1 MIMTKRTVSCINQSM
16 FGWCWLIVSC
26 ISLLFITCLFQCSL
40 CSDFIDHSFDQDLS
54 DGTRKNFFDAV
65 DQKLYIGLYCVDIST
80 AIAFQFL
87 SRFHKT
93 RFQMIAI
100 TNIWSFLFCLTMVT
114 CVRLSRAS
122 AIQISNTTWMPVG
135 DFVFLFSLPLKELE
149 AVLCLFSGDGQ
160 LRLVGSVTGRC
171 QPQTPL

>member
-16 FGWCWLIVSC
+16 FGWCWLTVSC
-26 ISLLFITCLFQCSL
+26 ISLLFIACLFQCSL

-54 DGTRKNFFDAV
+54 DGTRKNFFDAA
-65 DQKLYIGLYCVDIST
+65 DKNLYIGLYCMDIST
-80 AIAFQFL
+80 AIAFHFL
-87 SRFHKT
+87 SRFHK
-93 RFQMIAI
+93 INSI

-114 CVRLSRAS
+114 CVRLARAS
-122 AIQISNTTWMPVG
+122 AIQISNTTRMLVG
-135 DFVFLFSLPLKELE
+135 DFDFLFSLPLKELD